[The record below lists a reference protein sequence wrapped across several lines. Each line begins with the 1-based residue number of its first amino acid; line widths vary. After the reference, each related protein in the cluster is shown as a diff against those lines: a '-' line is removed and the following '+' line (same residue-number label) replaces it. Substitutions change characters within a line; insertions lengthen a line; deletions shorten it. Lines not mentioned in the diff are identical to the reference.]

1 MIKSNFLNSFQK
13 KIDKLDLNTIKNI
26 LFNVIEENENLKTI
40 FNSMKEGVIVIDKNS
55 NIIFYNKM
63 ASMLLKFKITNPI
76 NLNINDVIDYQ
87 IFKEIINK
95 AITSNEVIDD
105 FELMI
110 DNNKYIGVSILPL
123 VQYGVIIGN
132 IIIIS
137 DVTLENENKKK
148 LRHVE
153 SLAALTTISAGIA
166 HEIKNPLGAM
176 YIHIQLIEDE
186 LKRKK
191 EIVSEEFSYSIQVL
205 KEEIE
210 RLNSIIT
217 EYLFTVRPLKPEFM
231 LVKLKVFLDNFA
243 NFISPELE
251 SKNIK
256 LIKNYKDLPEVWL
269 DEKLFRQAI
278 LNLIKNSIAA
288 ISNNGIIEINAYQ
301 NNNYVYIDIIDNGEG
316 ISDENKSKIFDPYY
330 TTKNQGTGLG
340 LTIVYKIIREH
351 KGDITFKSKKGETIF
366 TIKLPISYIEK
377 GQIEY
382 NDERGE

>member
-256 LIKNYKDLPEVWL
+256 LIKNYKDLPE
-269 DEKLFRQAI
+269 DR
-278 LNLIKNSIAA
+278 
-288 ISNNGIIEINAYQ
+288 
-301 NNNYVYIDIIDNGEG
+301 
-316 ISDENKSKIFDPYY
+316 KS
-330 TTKNQGTGLG
+330 
-340 LTIVYKIIREH
+340 VV
-351 KGDITFKSKKGETIF
+351 
-366 TIKLPISYIEK
+366 
-377 GQIEY
+377 
-382 NDERGE
+382 